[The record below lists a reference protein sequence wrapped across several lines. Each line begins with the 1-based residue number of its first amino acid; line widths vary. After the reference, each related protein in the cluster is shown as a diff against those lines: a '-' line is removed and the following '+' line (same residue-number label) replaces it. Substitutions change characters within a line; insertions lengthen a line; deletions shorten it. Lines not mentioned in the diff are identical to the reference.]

1 MTYFLVFISHPEGG
15 LLQEALQALP
25 REASIARAVDG
36 ALGSVHE
43 DDLVVVAAP
52 HEIVNLTIQ
61 VECLEVD
68 CGRHVFMESIAAAA
82 TAAAASGVAAHS
94 ALDDQRGRSEEEC
107 C

>member
-25 REASIARAVDG
+25 REASVARAVDG

-68 CGRHVFMESIAAAA
+68 CRCHIFVESVSAAAA
-82 TAAAASGVAAHS
+82 VTPCIAAHS
-94 ALDDQRGRSEEEC
+94 ALDERRGRPEEERS
-107 C
+107 